1 MAQTYAEAI
10 KAGVRSDWFTDPT
23 ARVLWKAAERMFED
37 GNLTG
42 ASIANLIQASAGI
55 IRESKDKDEQSVK
68 LSLSFFADC
77 SGYVQPT
84 DDVAAYCKLMID
96 AYIARKTKDAVTD
109 LMERMASGVGSVSAL
124 SSFVNQAQ
132 NILSLS
138 NARHELSLS
147 ELGDQVVREYETA
160 YHEIVEKGNYEY
172 TPGIKMP
179 WRKLSYALN
188 GFDSDVY
195 IVAARPGVGKT
206 SFALNFSRFWLDND
220 YKVVFNSVD
229 MSPKGFV
236 KRVLSEKSRISSRQ
250 MQFAKST
257 DFKADIAKIKAELAW
272 MKELENTGN
281 FKVLKEYDIDAL
293 RASVTILKDQGK
305 IDVLIVDYLQL
316 MNCRDAAR
324 MGNTAKATYISN
336 TLHSM
341 AVELGL
347 PILCLSQLNRENTK
361 EGGREPQLSD
371 LRDSGA
377 IEQDA
382 AAVMLLYRDD
392 ALLKKW
398 KDTEPPVQFAK
409 NRQPSGALNALCPVW
424 CLLAK
429 SREGDVGTKIPFVV
443 VQNKYAWYQADYMQK
458 GADAFN
464 RVYDDWRHDPIEKVW
479 DANGSLIKMADVRA
493 LEIKKINMERAT
505 KGLPPIGNLC
515 PQEASE
521 PSDGSDESFE
531 GAF

>member
-1 MAQTYAEAI
+1 MTQTYAEAV
-10 KAGVRSDWFTDPT
+10 KVGVRGEWFTDPA
-23 ARVLWKAAERMFED
+23 ARVIWKAAERLFAD

-42 ASIANLIQASAGI
+42 ASLSTLIQSSLRV
-55 IRESKDKDEQSVK
+55 IRETKDEDEKEVR
-68 LSLSFFADC
+68 LDMAFFTDC
-77 SGYVQPT
+77 QTYVRQ
-84 DDVAAYCKLMID
+84 DDDIQAYCKLLLD
-96 AYIARKTKDAVTD
+96 AYIARRTKDITTD
-109 LMERMASGVGSVSAL
+109 TLERMASGGGSVSAL
-124 SSFVNQAQ
+124 SLLITQAQ

-138 NARHELSLS
+138 NSRHELSLA
-147 ELGDQVVREYETA
+147 ELGDKVVAEYETA

-179 WRKLSYALN
+179 WRKLSYSLN

-206 SFALNFSRFWLDND
+206 SFALNFSRFWLDEG

-250 MQFAKST
+250 MQFAKSS

-272 MKELENTGN
+272 LKGLEKDGN

-293 RASVTILKDQGK
+293 KASVSILKDQGK
-305 IDVLIVDYLQL
+305 IDVLVVDYLQL

-336 TLHSM
+336 TLHAM
-341 AVELGL
+341 AVEMGL

-361 EGGREPQLSD
+361 EGGRDPQLSD

-382 AAVMLLYRDD
+382 AAVMLLYRDE

-398 KDTEPPVQFAK
+398 KETEPPVQFAK
-409 NRQPSGALNALCPVW
+409 NRQPSSSLKALCPVW

-429 SREGDVGTKIPFVV
+429 CREGDAGTKIPFVV
-443 VQNKYAWYQADYMQK
+443 VQNKYAWYQADYEQR
-458 GADAFN
+458 GQESFN
-464 RVYDDWRHDPIEKVW
+464 RVYDDWRHDPIEKIW
-479 DANGSLIKMADVRA
+479 EENGSLIKMADVRA
-493 LEIKKINMERAT
+493 IELKNINAERAR
-505 KGLPPIGNLC
+505 KGLPPIG
-515 PQEASE
+515 EIVS
-521 PSDGSDESFE
+521 
-531 GAF
+531 